1 MSNVYAQ
8 HSAWYHKI
16 QVIVAILLL
25 LSTKSC
31 QTWMNS
37 VQFHNMHRAPGLCQ
51 EPCLA
56 LGKWGGGNPWLPGAH
71 RRQSINK
78 SLGYSDGTVAAEIP
92 KECCCC
98 SFQSLSHAQ
107 LSATHGLQHTKLPCP
122 LLSPGICSNS
132 CPLSQWC
139 YLNLIFCYCFL
150 LLPSIFPS
158 IRVFFFFFFPVSPL
172 FTSSGQSIEA
182 SGSESVLP
190 VNTQGWFPLGL
201 TGLIS
206 LQFNDYIS
214 HCFLYIPCFNIL
226 YSVSINFWS
235 FTSFS
240 LLSWIEGYKIEEKV
254 NKYFFSVFNT
264 WKTLQVAI
272 YIHCFICKMNIIS
285 LFFSDEETEIQ

>member
-31 QTWMNS
+31 QTLMNS

-139 YLNLIFCYCFL
+139 YLTISSSTTPSPFAFNL
-150 LLPSIFPS
+150 SQHQG
-158 IRVFFFFFFPVSPL
+158 L
-172 FTSSGQSIEA
+172 FQWVG
-182 SGSESVLP
+182 
-190 VNTQGWFPLGL
+190 F
-201 TGLIS
+201 
-206 LQFNDYIS
+206 S
-214 HCFLYIPCFNIL
+214 H
-226 YSVSINFWS
+226 
-235 FTSFS
+235 
-240 LLSWIEGYKIEEKV
+240 
-254 NKYFFSVFNT
+254 
-264 WKTLQVAI
+264 QVAKI
-272 YIHCFICKMNIIS
+272 LAFQLQHLGVLRGQRHRRGVSTGFWRRWYLNCVPRRVGVSQVKRWRADRPEQGAGHSRRGDS
-285 LFFSDEETEIQ
+285 LSKGRCNSQGIV